1 MERVIKNFAKQFE
14 YEPIIENAGSLGRK
28 NKFVVGGMGGS
39 HLAADILR
47 SWKPELNL
55 LVHYDY
61 GLPPAYDPAET
72 LFIASSY
79 SGNTEETI
87 DFFEKAVEKNLPV
100 AVIGTG
106 GRLLELAREK
116 NLPYVLFPSDAL
128 QPRLALGYSLRALLK
143 IMGDE
148 DGLKETAELANT
160 LKPLEYEQEGRELAR
175 EIKNSSV
182 VAVYSSRLNLG
193 LALNWRVKLN
203 ETAKMPAY
211 CHAFPELNHNDMAS
225 DFKEDFYFII
235 LRDKDDHPKILK
247 RMDALR
253 QLYEQKGLRVKTI
266 EVKGKGPLKFF
277 SSLILADWV
286 SYFLAIEKGVDPMS
300 VPAIEEFKKLIV

>member
-1 MERVIKNFAKQFE
+1 MEQVIKNFAKQFE
-14 YEPIIENAGSLGRK
+14 YEPVIENAGNLSPK
-28 NKFVVGGMGGS
+28 NKFVVCGMGGS
-39 HLAADILR
+39 HLAADILK
-47 SWKPELNL
+47 SWKPELDL
-55 LVHYDY
+55 TIHSDY
-61 GLPPAYDPAET
+61 GLPDIYDREET
-72 LFIASSY
+72 LLVASSY

-87 DFFEKAVEKNLPV
+87 DFFEKAVEKNLSV

-106 GRLLELAREK
+106 GRLVDMARDK
-116 NLPYVLFPSDAL
+116 SLPYVLFPSDAL
-128 QPRLALGYSLRALLK
+128 QPRLALGYGLRALLK

-182 VAVYSSRLNLG
+182 VAVYASRLNLG
-193 LALNWRVKLN
+193 LALNWQVKLN

-211 CHAFPELNHNDMAS
+211 FHVFPELNHNEMAS
-225 DFKEDFYFII
+225 DFKNDFYFII

-253 QLYEQKGLRVKTI
+253 QLYEQKGLRVRTV
-266 EVKGKGPLKFF
+266 EVKGEGPLKFF

-286 SYFLAIEKGVDPMS
+286 SYFLAMEKKVDPLS
-300 VPAIEEFKKLIV
+300 VPRIEEFKRIIG

>member
-1 MERVIKNFAKQFE
+1 MEQVIKNFAKQFE
-14 YEPIIENAGSLGRK
+14 YEPVIENAGNLSPK
-28 NKFVVGGMGGS
+28 NKFVVCGMGGS

-47 SWKPELNL
+47 SWKPELDL
-55 LVHYDY
+55 TIHSDY
-61 GLPPAYDPAET
+61 GLPDIYDREET
-72 LFIASSY
+72 LLVASSY

-87 DFFEKAVEKNLPV
+87 DFFEKAVEKNLSV

-106 GRLLELAREK
+106 GRLVDMARDK
-116 NLPYVLFPSDAL
+116 SLPYVLFPSDAL
-128 QPRLALGYSLRALLK
+128 QPRLALGYGLRALLK

-175 EIKNSSV
+175 ETKNSSV
-182 VAVYSSRLNLG
+182 VAVYASRLNLG
-193 LALNWRVKLN
+193 LALNWQVKLN

-211 CHAFPELNHNDMAS
+211 FHVFPELNHNEMAS
-225 DFKEDFYFII
+225 DFKNDFYFII

-253 QLYEQKGLRVKTI
+253 QLYEQKGLRVRTV
-266 EVKGKGPLKFF
+266 EVKGEGPLKSF

-286 SYFLAIEKGVDPMS
+286 SYFLAMEKKVDPLS
-300 VPAIEEFKKLIV
+300 VPRIEEFKRIIG

>member
-1 MERVIKNFAKQFE
+1 MEQVIKNFAKQFE
-14 YEPIIENAGSLGRK
+14 YEPVIENAGNLSPK
-28 NKFVVGGMGGS
+28 NKFVVCGMGGS
-39 HLAADILR
+39 HLAADILK
-47 SWKPELNL
+47 SWKPELDL
-55 LVHYDY
+55 TIHSDY
-61 GLPPAYDPAET
+61 GLPDIYDPAET
-72 LFIASSY
+72 LFVASSY

-87 DFFEKAVEKNLPV
+87 DFFEKAIEKNLSV

-106 GRLLELAREK
+106 GRLVDMARDK
-116 NLPYVLFPSDAL
+116 SLPYVLFPSDAL
-128 QPRLALGYSLRALLK
+128 QPRLALGYGLRALLK

-182 VAVYSSRLNLG
+182 VAVYASRLNLG
-193 LALNWRVKLN
+193 LALNWQVKLN

-211 CHAFPELNHNDMAS
+211 FHVFPELNHNEMAS
-225 DFKEDFYFII
+225 DFKNDFYFII

-253 QLYEQKGLRVKTI
+253 QLYEQKGLRVRTV
-266 EVKGKGPLKFF
+266 EVKGEGPLKFF

-286 SYFLAIEKGVDPMS
+286 SYFLAMEKKVDPLS
-300 VPAIEEFKKLIV
+300 VPRIEEFKRIIG